1 VRRRKTPQQELTE
14 RVFGRREREQREE
27 QVEYL
32 KKAKPEEEGVAQ
44 QVRDSVSEILS
55 AVEKGGISAVRR
67 YSERLD
73 SWNPESFVVSE
84 KEIRR
89 AGESVDEEMKGHI
102 QFAIEQ
108 VSNFARLQK
117 ETLVDFEKETLPGV
131 ILGQKQ
137 IPVNAVGSYT
147 PSGMYPMFGSSIM
160 TVAVAKVA
168 GVKRVV
174 AIAAPRK
181 GEDGKPY
188 GVYEPMLY
196 TMASCGADQ
205 ILCIGGVQALA
216 AVSFGMEEVEPVDM
230 IVGAGNVYVA
240 EAKRQLFGEVGIDL
254 LAGPTEIAIIA
265 DDTADPHLLAA
276 DLLGQAEH
284 GPATPAVLIT
294 TSREVGEETMREVDR
309 WLEGEWPTKDMAGE
323 AWHNRGEV
331 ILCESDEEMV
341 KVSDEVATEHLEV
354 QTRDPDWFLERLT
367 NYGSLF
373 LGEHSTVAYSDK
385 AIGTNHVL
393 PTNRAARYTGGLW
406 VGKFTKTVTYQKVS
420 AEGTEQVA
428 PAAAAISDGEFMH
441 GHALTCRVREER
453 VEREQALE

>member
-1 VRRRKTPQQELTE
+1 VRSCRSRQQWANRLQGKEKSP
-14 RVFGRREREQREE
+14 EE
-27 QVEYL
+27 GEEVEYL
-32 KKAKPEEEGVAQ
+32 KKARPQEEGVTQ
-44 QVRDSVSEILS
+44 QVRDAVSEILS
-55 AVEKGGISAVRR
+55 AVEKEGIAAVRR

-73 SWNPESFVVSE
+73 GWNPESFVVSE
-84 KEIRR
+84 EEIRR
-89 AGESVDEEMKGHI
+89 AEESVDDELKGHI
-102 QFAIEQ
+102 EFAREQ
-108 VSNFARLQK
+108 VEYFARLQK

-131 ILGQKQ
+131 VLGQKQ

-181 GEDGKPY
+181 GQDGKPY

-205 ILCIGGVQALA
+205 ILCVGGVQALA

-230 IVGAGNVYVA
+230 IVGAGNAYVA
-240 EAKRQLFGEVGIDL
+240 EAKRQLFGRVGIDL

-294 TSREVGEETMREVDR
+294 TSREVGEETIREVDG
-309 WLEGEWPTKDMAGE
+309 WLEGEWPTKEMAGE
-323 AWHNRGEV
+323 AWRNRGEV

-354 QTRDPDWFLERLT
+354 QTKDPDWFLERLT

-406 VGKFTKTVTYQKVS
+406 VGKFTKTVTYQKVT

-428 PAAAAISDGEFMH
+428 PAAAAVADGEFML
-441 GHALTCRVREER
+441 GHALTCRIRQER
-453 VEREQALE
+453 VGQRTGAT

>member
-1 VRRRKTPQQELTE
+1 M
-14 RVFGRREREQREE
+14 
-27 QVEYL
+27 EYL
-32 KKAKPEEEGVAQ
+32 KQGQAQEEAVTQ
-44 QVRDSVSEILS
+44 QIRDTVSEILS
-55 AVEKGGISAVRR
+55 AVQKEGIAAVRR
-67 YSERLD
+67 YSEGLD
-73 SWNPESFVVSE
+73 GWNPESFVVSE
-84 KEIRR
+84 EEIRR
-89 AGESVDEEMKGHI
+89 AEESVDDELKEHI
-102 QFAIEQ
+102 RFAQEQ
-108 VSNFARLQK
+108 VENFASLQK
-117 ETLVDFEKETLPGV
+117 ETLVDFERETLPGV
-131 ILGQKQ
+131 VLGQKQ

-181 GEDGKPY
+181 DQDGKPY

-205 ILCIGGVQALA
+205 ILCVGGVQALA

-230 IVGAGNVYVA
+230 IVGAGNAYVA
-240 EAKRQLFGEVGIDL
+240 EAKRQLFGQVGIDL

-265 DDTADPHLLAA
+265 DETADPRLLAA

-294 TSREVGEETMREVDR
+294 TSREVGEETMREADR
-309 WLEGEWPTKDMAGE
+309 WLEGEWPTKEMAGE
-323 AWHNRGEV
+323 AWRNRGEV
-331 ILCESDEEMV
+331 ILCESNEEMV
-341 KVSDEVATEHLEV
+341 KVSDGVATEHLEV
-354 QTRDPDWFLERLT
+354 QTKDPDWFLERLT

-406 VGKFTKTVTYQKVS
+406 VGKFTKTVTYQKVT
-420 AEGTEQVA
+420 EKGTEQVA
-428 PAAAAISDGEFMH
+428 PAAAAVADGEFML
-441 GHALTCRVREER
+441 GHALTCRIRQERARER
-453 VEREQALE
+453 AGTK

>member
-1 VRRRKTPQQELTE
+1 LHE
-14 RVFGRREREQREE
+14 GRSESPKEGEK
-27 QVEYL
+27 VEYL
-32 KKAKPEEEGVAQ
+32 KRARPQEEGVTQ
-44 QVRDSVSEILS
+44 KVRDAVSEILS
-55 AVEKGGISAVRR
+55 AVEKEGIAAVRR

-73 SWNPESFVVSE
+73 DWNPESFVVSE
-84 KEIRR
+84 EEIRR
-89 AGESVDEEMKGHI
+89 AEESVDDQLKEHI
-102 QFAIEQ
+102 RFAQEQ
-108 VSNFARLQK
+108 VENFAKLQK

-131 ILGQKQ
+131 VLGQKQ

-147 PSGMYPMFGSSIM
+147 PSGQYPMFGSSIM

-205 ILCIGGVQALA
+205 ILCVGGVQALA

-230 IVGAGNVYVA
+230 IVGAGNAYVA
-240 EAKRQLFGEVGIDL
+240 EAKRQLFGRVGIDL

-265 DDTADPHLLAA
+265 DEMADPHLLAA

-294 TSREVGEETMREVDR
+294 TSREVGEETIREVDR
-309 WLEGEWPTKDMAGE
+309 WLEGGWPTKEMAGE
-323 AWHNRGEV
+323 AWRNRGEV

-354 QTRDPDWFLERLT
+354 QTKDPDWFLERLT

-406 VGKFTKTVTYQKVS
+406 VGKFTKTVTYQKVT

-428 PAAAAISDGEFMH
+428 PAAVAVADGEFML
-441 GHALTCRVREER
+441 GHALTCRIRQER
-453 VEREQALE
+453 VGQRTGAR

>member
-1 VRRRKTPQQELTE
+1 
-14 RVFGRREREQREE
+14 
-27 QVEYL
+27 VEYL
-32 KKAKPEEEGVAQ
+32 KKGQAQEEAVTQ
-44 QVRDSVSEILS
+44 QIRDTVSEILS
-55 AVEKGGISAVRR
+55 AVQKEGIAAVRR

-73 SWNPESFVVSE
+73 GWNPESFVVSE
-84 KEIRR
+84 EEIRR
-89 AGESVDEEMKGHI
+89 AEGSVDDELKEHI
-102 QFAIEQ
+102 RFAQEQ
-108 VSNFARLQK
+108 VENFASLQK
-117 ETLVDFEKETLPGV
+117 ETLVDFERETLPGV
-131 ILGQKQ
+131 VLGQKQ

-181 GEDGKPY
+181 GQDGKPY

-205 ILCIGGVQALA
+205 ILCVGGVQALA
-216 AVSFGMEEVEPVDM
+216 AVSFGTEEVEPVDM
-230 IVGAGNVYVA
+230 IVGAGNAYVA
-240 EAKRQLFGEVGIDL
+240 EAKRQLFGQVGIDL

-265 DDTADPHLLAA
+265 DESADPHLLAA

-294 TSREVGEETMREVDR
+294 TSREVGEETIREVDR
-309 WLEGEWPTKDMAGE
+309 WLDGEWPTKEMAGE
-323 AWHNRGEV
+323 AWRNRGEV

-341 KVSDEVATEHLEV
+341 KVSDQVATEHLEV
-354 QTRDPDWFLERLT
+354 QTRDPNWFLERLT

-406 VGKFTKTVTYQKVS
+406 VGKFTKTVTYQKVT

-428 PAAAAISDGEFMH
+428 PAAAAVADGEFML
-441 GHALTCRVREER
+441 GHALTCRIRQER
-453 VEREQALE
+453 VGQGTGAR

>member
-1 VRRRKTPQQELTE
+1 LHE
-14 RVFGRREREQREE
+14 GRRGTSKEE
-27 QVEYL
+27 VEVEYL
-32 KKAKPEEEGVAQ
+32 KRAQPQEEGVTQ
-44 QVRDSVSEILS
+44 KVRDAVSEILS
-55 AVEKGGISAVRR
+55 AVEKEGIAAVRR
-67 YSERLD
+67 YSEQLD
-73 SWNPESFVVSE
+73 DWNPESFMVSE
-84 KEIRR
+84 EEIRR
-89 AGESVDEEMKGHI
+89 AEESVDGELKRHI
-102 QFAIEQ
+102 EFAREQ
-108 VSNFARLQK
+108 VENFARLQK

-131 ILGQKQ
+131 VLGQKQ

-147 PSGMYPMFGSSIM
+147 PSGQYPMFGSSIM

-181 GEDGKPY
+181 GQDGKPY

-205 ILCIGGVQALA
+205 ILCVGGVQALA

-230 IVGAGNVYVA
+230 IVGAGNAYVA
-240 EAKRQLFGEVGIDL
+240 EAKRQLFGQVGIDL

-265 DDTADPHLLAA
+265 DETADPYLLAA

-294 TSREVGEETMREVDR
+294 TSREVGEETIKEVDR
-309 WLEGEWPTKDMAGE
+309 WLEGEWPTKEMAGE
-323 AWHNRGEV
+323 AWRNRGEV

-354 QTRDPDWFLERLT
+354 QTKDPDWFLERLT

-406 VGKFTKTVTYQKVS
+406 VGKFTKTVTYQKVTV
-420 AEGTEQVA
+420 EGTEQVA
-428 PAAAAISDGEFMH
+428 PAAAAIADGEFML
-441 GHALTCRVREER
+441 GHALTCRIRQER
-453 VEREQALE
+453 VGQRSGAK

>member
-1 VRRRKTPQQELTE
+1 LKEAQE
-14 RVFGRREREQREE
+14 
-27 QVEYL
+27 VEYL
-32 KKAKPEEEGVAQ
+32 KKGQAQEEAVTQ
-44 QVRDSVSEILS
+44 QIRDTVSEILS
-55 AVEKGGISAVRR
+55 AVQKEGIAAVKR

-73 SWNPESFVVSE
+73 GWNPESFVVSE
-84 KEIRR
+84 EEIRR
-89 AGESVDEEMKGHI
+89 AEESVDDELKEHI
-102 QFAIEQ
+102 RFAQEQ
-108 VSNFARLQK
+108 VENFASLQK
-117 ETLVDFEKETLPGV
+117 ETLVDFERETLPGV
-131 ILGQKQ
+131 VLGQKQ

-181 GEDGKPY
+181 DQDGRPY

-205 ILCIGGVQALA
+205 ILCVGGVQALA

-230 IVGAGNVYVA
+230 IVGAGNAYVA
-240 EAKRQLFGEVGIDL
+240 EAKRQLFGQVGIDL

-265 DDTADPHLLAA
+265 DETADPRLLAA

-294 TSREVGEETMREVDR
+294 TSREVGEETMREADR
-309 WLEGEWPTKDMAGE
+309 WLEGEWPTKEMAGE
-323 AWHNRGEV
+323 AWRNRGEV
-331 ILCESDEEMV
+331 ILCESNEEMV

-354 QTRDPDWFLERLT
+354 QTKNPDWFLERLT

-406 VGKFTKTVTYQKVS
+406 VGKFTKTVTYQKVT

-428 PAAAAISDGEFMH
+428 PAAAAVADGEFML
-441 GHALTCRVREER
+441 GHALTCRIRQER
-453 VEREQALE
+453 VGQSTGTR